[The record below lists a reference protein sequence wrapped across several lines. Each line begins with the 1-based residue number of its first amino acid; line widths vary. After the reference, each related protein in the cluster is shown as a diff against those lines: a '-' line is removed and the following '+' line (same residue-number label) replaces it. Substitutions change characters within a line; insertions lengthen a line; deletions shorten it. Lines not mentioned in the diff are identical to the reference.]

1 MAVRTGAQFLGGL
14 RDGREVWLEGERL
27 VDVTTHAK
35 TTRMAKTLAGI
46 YDLQHLPEYH
56 DRMTFKSPS
65 SGDPVA
71 LSYLVPTTQEDLMR
85 RRGALEIVAQS
96 CHGMLGRTP
105 DYVNIQV
112 TASRQLAHLYGVKE
126 RQYSDNLRNYHEFV
140 RERDLC
146 LTHAFGHPQV
156 NRSLSLAELPEPFT
170 AVGVVDRTSEGVIV
184 RGAKLLATLAP
195 FADEIFAP
203 VYRPLRPDNEEDRK
217 HCIGF
222 AIPVATPGLKFICR
236 PSHDMGLPL
245 ADYPLSGQY
254 DEMDALAIFDD
265 VLIPWERVFIYDDVE
280 LANMTVQK
288 VTLWRQYMQQVAV
301 KSIAK
306 LEFILGIVHGI
317 TNAIGIGQYA
327 HVQEKNS
334 EVIDILETV
343 RAYMRAAE
351 ADAAPYEGEGLW
363 PAAEPWIAMRH
374 WYPDAYARVAAIVE
388 QLAAGGLMLTPTEE
402 DMRGPLARDIDKF
415 YQGVSINA
423 KERVRLFRLAWDL
436 IGTQFGSRQTLYER
450 FFNGDVVQ
458 LRQRRYATYDYSRA
472 DASLE
477 LFMKELEDG

>member
-1 MAVRTGAQFLGGL
+1 
-14 RDGREVWLEGERL
+14 
-27 VDVTTHAK
+27 
-35 TTRMAKTLAGI
+35 
-46 YDLQHLPEYH
+46 
-56 DRMTFKSPS
+56 
-65 SGDPVA
+65 
-71 LSYLVPTTQEDLMR
+71 
-85 RRGALEIVAQS
+85 
-96 CHGMLGRTP
+96 
-105 DYVNIQV
+105 
-112 TASRQLAHLYGVKE
+112 
-126 RQYSDNLRNYHEFV
+126 
-140 RERDLC
+140 
-146 LTHAFGHPQV
+146 
-156 NRSLSLAELPEPFT
+156 
-170 AVGVVDRTSEGVIV
+170 VIV

-195 FADEIFAP
+195 FSDEIFAP
-203 VYRPLRPDNEEDRK
+203 VYRPLRPDMEEDRK
-217 HCIGF
+217 YCIGF

-236 PSHDMGLPL
+236 PSHDPGRPL

-265 VLIPWERVFIYDDVE
+265 VLIPWERVFAYDDVE

-288 VTLWRQYMQQVAV
+288 ATLWRQYMQQVAV

-317 TNAIGIGQYA
+317 TEAIGIGGFA
-327 HVQEKNS
+327 HVQEKNA
-334 EVIDILETV
+334 EVIDTLETV

-363 PAAEPWIAMRH
+363 PAAEPWIAMRN

-402 DMRGPLARDIDKF
+402 DLAGPMAGDIGKF
-415 YQGVSINA
+415 YQGTNIDA
-423 KERVRLFRLAWDL
+423 KKKVRLFRLAWDL

-458 LRQRRYATYDYSRA
+458 LRQRRFATYDYTRA

-477 LFMKELEDG
+477 LFMQELENG